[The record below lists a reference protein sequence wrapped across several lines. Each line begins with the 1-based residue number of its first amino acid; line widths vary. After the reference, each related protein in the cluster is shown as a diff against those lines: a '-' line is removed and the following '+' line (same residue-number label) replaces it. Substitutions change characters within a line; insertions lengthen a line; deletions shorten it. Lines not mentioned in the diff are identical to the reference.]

1 MSQLR
6 SLLLILNRGVTMYVK
21 FFDCELFIDSH
32 EIKIKNKRGSSGQSY
47 GEHFIPPNNV
57 KDLVEE
63 FLVPT
68 VYMRKYLEELLKKP
82 INPNLRS

>member
-6 SLLLILNRGVTMYVK
+6 SPLLILNRGEIMYVK

-32 EIKIKNKRGSSGQSY
+32 EIEIKNKTGSSGQSY
-47 GEHFIPPNNV
+47 GEDFIPPNNV
-57 KDLVEE
+57 KELVEE

-68 VYMRKYLEELLKKP
+68 IYQHKCIAELTKRKP
-82 INPNLRS
+82 NPNIVW

>member
-6 SLLLILNRGVTMYVK
+6 SLLLILNRGAIMYVK

-57 KDLVEE
+57 KELVEE

-68 VYMRKYLEELLKKP
+68 VYMSKYLEELLKKP

>member
-6 SLLLILNRGVTMYVK
+6 SLLLILNRGAIMYVK

-32 EIKIKNKRGSSGQSY
+32 EIKIKNKRWSSGQSY

-68 VYMRKYLEELLKKP
+68 VYQHKCVEELLKRKP
-82 INPNLRS
+82 DPNIKW

>member
-1 MSQLR
+1 
-6 SLLLILNRGVTMYVK
+6 MYVK

-32 EIKIKNKRGSSGQSY
+32 EIEIKDKRGSSGQSY
-47 GEHFIPPNNV
+47 GEYFIPPNNV
-57 KDLVEE
+57 KDLVEQ

-68 VYMRKYLEELLKKP
+68 VYMRKYLKELLKKP

>member
-6 SLLLILNRGVTMYVK
+6 SLLLILNRGVIMYVK

-32 EIKIKNKRGSSGQSY
+32 EIEIKDKRGSSGQSY
-47 GEHFIPPNNV
+47 GEYFIPPNNV

>member
-1 MSQLR
+1 MSQLY
-6 SLLLILNRGVTMYVK
+6 SLLLILNRGAIMYVK

>member
-1 MSQLR
+1 MSQLC

-32 EIKIKNKRGSSGQSY
+32 EIKIKDKRGSSGQSY

-57 KDLVEE
+57 KELVEE

>member
-6 SLLLILNRGVTMYVK
+6 SLLLILNRGAIMYVK

-47 GEHFIPPNNV
+47 GEHFI
-57 KDLVEE
+57 LG
-63 FLVPT
+63 PT
-68 VYMRKYLEELLKKP
+68 VYQHKCVEELLKRKP
-82 INPNLRS
+82 DPNIKW

>member
-6 SLLLILNRGVTMYVK
+6 SLLLILNRGAIMYVK

-82 INPNLRS
+82 INPNAVS

>member
-1 MSQLR
+1 
-6 SLLLILNRGVTMYVK
+6 MYVK

-32 EIKIKNKRGSSGQSY
+32 EIKIKNKRGSSGQFY

>member
-1 MSQLR
+1 MSQLC
-6 SLLLILNRGVTMYVK
+6 SLLLILNRGAIMYVK
-21 FFDCELFIDSH
+21 FFDCELFIDSYKI
-32 EIKIKNKRGSSGQSY
+32 EIKDKKGSSGQSY

-68 VYMRKYLEELLKKP
+68 VY
-82 INPNLRS
+82 